1 MTRIRGL
8 AGLVAVGL
16 AATACSG
23 TGSNGAGGTES
34 GGAGG
39 GSKDPVKIAIVEPFS
54 GSFGYFGGF
63 LKNSAQYEVDKI
75 NAEGGLL
82 GHKLEVIT
90 RDDELQAQPT
100 VTAVRELSDDP
111 SVGLVLGPSFSFLY
125 NAARPIYEQKQQ
137 INCPMSVDS
146 TDAVK
151 GAKYTFRSGAYN
163 QLFIEALLKYFKD
176 SGTVSTIGVV
186 YSKDDTGQA
195 ADKEFKEL
203 APKYGIKYLG
213 VQYYDAKA
221 SNQLAQFNAL
231 KDADAIYISADAAAA
246 AQSAISASDIGYKG
260 VLVGGDGL
268 ESYAYVDAAGDKANG
283 TIFASEPLWNLTKT
297 PESEWPKA
305 FRDFTK
311 VATEKYGVQTGP
323 KSGVTQLKATSLTT
337 QCVTAWAQAVK
348 KAGTFDDTKVAA
360 AWETL
365 SIPVADNPAGIGLKF
380 TPEDHD
386 FFRSPGQ
393 LFVYKWVQESPKKW
407 YLEALA
413 SPTE

>member
-1 MTRIRGL
+1 MRRIRGL

-16 AATACSG
+16 VAAACSG
-23 TGSNGAGGTES
+23 TGSDGEAAGS
-34 GGAGG
+34 DN

-75 NAEGGLL
+75 NAAGGLL
-82 GHKLEVIT
+82 GHQLEVIT

-111 SVGLVLGPSFSFLY
+111 SVGLILGPSFSFLY

-146 TDAVK
+146 TEAVK
-151 GAKYTFRSGAYN
+151 GAKFTFRSGPYN
-163 QLFIEALLKYFKD
+163 QLFIVALLDYFKK
-176 SGTVSTIGVV
+176 SGTVSSVGVV
-186 YSKDDTGQA
+186 YSKDDTGTA

-203 APKYGIKYLG
+203 APQYGVKYLG
-213 VQYYDAKA
+213 AQFYNEGA

-231 KDADAIYISADAAAA
+231 KNADAIYISANAADA
-246 AQSAISASDIGYKG
+246 AQSAISAADIGYKG
-260 VLVGGDGL
+260 ILVGGDGL
-268 ESYAYVDAAGDKANG
+268 ESYAFVDAAGDKANG
-283 TIFASEPLWNLTKT
+283 TVFAAEPLWNLTKT

-305 FRDFTK
+305 FADFTK

-337 QCVTAWAQAVK
+337 QCVTAWAEAVK
-348 KAGTFDDTKVAA
+348 KAGTFDDTKVAQ

-365 SIPVADNPAGIGLKF
+365 SIPAADNPAGISLKF
-380 TPEDHD
+380 SADNHD
-386 FFRSPGQ
+386 FFRSPDQ
-393 LFVYKWVQESPKKW
+393 LFVYKWVQESAKKW
-407 YLEALA
+407 YLEPLS